1 MRLSGIDLACVR
13 GGRLVFKDLSFS
25 IANGEILAVRGP
37 NGTGKSSLLRLI
49 AGLLRPAAG
58 RLVLEGGDNEL
69 SLGEQAHYLGHQD
82 PLKLSLTVA
91 ENLVFWRDLL
101 GGSGSIPGALEAVGL
116 APLADIPALY
126 LSAGQRRRLSLAR
139 LLAVRRPVWLLDE
152 PNAALDEAGE
162 LALTYIMGEHRAR
175 QGITIAATHGGLGID
190 GAQELLLRPSV
201 RAAPAKEVARPRASE
216 IPV

>member
-13 GGRLVFKDLSFS
+13 AGRLVFKDLSFS

-69 SLGEQAHYLGHQD
+69 SLGEQAHYVGHQD
-82 PLKLSLTVA
+82 PLKPSLTVA
-91 ENLVFWRDLL
+91 ENLAFWRDLL

-116 APLADIPALY
+116 APLGDIPGLY

-139 LLAVRRPVWLLDE
+139 LLAVPRPVWLLDE

-162 LALTYIMGEHRAR
+162 RALTHIMGRHRAR
-175 QGITIAATHGGLGID
+175 QGITIAATHGALGIG
-190 GAQELLLRPSV
+190 GARELLLSPSM
-201 RAAPAKEVARPRASE
+201 RAATAIQAETPRASE